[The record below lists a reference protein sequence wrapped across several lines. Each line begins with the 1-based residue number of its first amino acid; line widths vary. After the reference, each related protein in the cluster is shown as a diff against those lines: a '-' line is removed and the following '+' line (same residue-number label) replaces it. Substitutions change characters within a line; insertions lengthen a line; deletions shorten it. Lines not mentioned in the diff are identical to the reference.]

1 MSRFLFLWSCCWDN
15 EVSDGLPGDT
25 QLIKCRNP
33 STPSRI
39 FRGRVAGVFVLC
51 LTLATPAD
59 ADPVIVDPAAD
70 LISSSGQAFGPLIA
84 IDGRLGADA
93 LGDVNKRLQSG
104 NYDALIEKA
113 RAIIKR
119 EPKSGLAYEVI
130 GTAEFMR
137 DRRAAAIKALERAT
151 EVESGQSGPWTKL
164 GIIQM
169 EEGDIARARSSL
181 LRAIDINDNDRFA
194 HQRLG
199 MLFEFQNDVANAI
212 YHFERG
218 LQGTESSYLGVAVNL
233 GGLYNRLNRPQRTI
247 AILGPRVSTNT
258 PIPLA
263 HLVLATAYLMADRY
277 GDAYASYERASALD
291 ADLVEARL
299 GMAMSRREAGN
310 PAEALDL
317 IDDIVAEQPTWR
329 PAHAER
335 AQTLLAL
342 DDVAA
347 ANASFDRFVAL
358 GGDPGYGPKRVAA
371 YYLERENFDAARTT
385 YAKLVAAGNAD
396 PDSYAKLS
404 ELYLSGGLPDEGEQT
419 LRDGVASHPDNAYL
433 KLRLGAYLAALRRY
447 DEAVAELKAADRIA
461 PNDQIVLRSLS
472 LAQARAGLEAQ
483 AAETAARLYK
493 VAPRADVA
501 AFYASRLRANNQPT
515 QAATVYREVLSAE
528 PNNALALNNLADLLA
543 DIGELAEA
551 EQLAR
556 QANDV
561 VDNNPQLMD
570 TLAWVLHL
578 RGEHK
583 EALGI
588 LDRAVPLSPK
598 TAVIHYHRGVV
609 LASLGRSSDAR
620 VALKEALRL
629 APDAKWAADAEQRLR
644 N

>member
-1 MSRFLFLWSCCWDN
+1 MR
-15 EVSDGLPGDT
+15 
-25 QLIKCRNP
+25 CRNL
-33 STPSRI
+33 STSCLS
-39 FRGRVAGVFVLC
+39 FFSGRCLTGVFVLC
-51 LTLATPAD
+51 LALAAPAD
-59 ADPVIVDPAAD
+59 ADPIVVDPTAD
-70 LISSSGQAFGPLIA
+70 LLGNSGQALGPLIA
-84 IDGRLGADA
+84 VDGRLGADA
-93 LGDVNKRLQSG
+93 LRDVNQLLQFG

-113 RAIIKR
+113 SAIIKD

-130 GTAEFMR
+130 GTAEFMLN
-137 DRRAAAIKALERAT
+137 RRASAIEALKRAT
-151 EVESGQSGPWTKL
+151 DVESGQSGPWTKL

-169 EEGDIARARSSL
+169 EEGDIVRAESSL
-181 LRAIDINDNDRFA
+181 RRAIEINDNDRFA

-218 LQGTESSYLGVAVNL
+218 LRGTGPDYLGVAVNL
-233 GGLYNRLNRPQRTI
+233 GGLYNRVNRPQRTI
-247 AILGPRVSTNT
+247 ATLGPRVATNT
-258 PIPLA
+258 PLPLA

-277 GDAYASYERASALD
+277 DDAYASYERAVALD

-310 PAEALDL
+310 AAEALDL

-335 AQTLLAL
+335 AQAFLAL

-347 ANASFDRFVAL
+347 ANSAFDRFVAL
-358 GGDPGYGPKRVAA
+358 GGDPDYGPKRVAA
-371 YYLERENFDAARTT
+371 YYLERENFDAARSI

-396 PDSYAKLS
+396 PESFAKLS

-419 LRDGVASHPDNAYL
+419 LRDGVAGHPDNAYL

-447 DEAVAELKAADRIA
+447 DEAVVELKAADRIA

-472 LAQARAGLEAQ
+472 LAQARAGLESE
-483 AAETAARLYK
+483 AAETAARLYN
-493 VAPRADVA
+493 VAPRPDVA
-501 AFYASRLRANNQPT
+501 AFYASRLRANDQHSE
-515 QAATVYREVLSAE
+515 AAAVYREVLEAE

-543 DIGELAEA
+543 DMGELAEA
-551 EQLAR
+551 EQRAR

-561 VDNNPQLMD
+561 VEDNPQLMD
-570 TLAWVLHL
+570 TLAWVLHR

-588 LDRAVPLSPK
+588 LDRAIPLAPK

-609 LASLGRSSDAR
+609 LASLGQRSDAR
-620 VALKEALRL
+620 VALSEALRL
-629 APDAKWAADAEQRLR
+629 APDAMWAADAEQRLR